1 VPVTIT
7 ARTMPEP
14 CLNTVA
20 PSANCSLDNVVVHA
34 GRSEMPTKSRRSKR
48 KRTRTVNMTVA
59 VSPEDLELF
68 EKCATKSFEA
78 RATWAYRRLK
88 RIALEELGLD
98 PGPKR
103 P

>member
-1 VPVTIT
+1 MSKQI
-7 ARTMPEP
+7 
-14 CLNTVA
+14 
-20 PSANCSLDNVVVHA
+20 
-34 GRSEMPTKSRRSKR
+34 KRSKR

-68 EKCATKSFEA
+68 ERAAARSFEA
-78 RATWAYRRLK
+78 RATWSYRRLK

-98 PGPKR
+98 PGPKK

>member
-1 VPVTIT
+1 MNI
-7 ARTMPEP
+7 M
-14 CLNTVA
+14 VA
-20 PSANCSLDNVVVHA
+20 
-34 GRSEMPTKSRRSKR
+34 
-48 KRTRTVNMTVA
+48 
-59 VSPEDLELF
+59 PEDLELF
-68 EKCATKSFEA
+68 QKAATKSFEA

>member
-1 VPVTIT
+1 MLH
-7 ARTMPEP
+7 AR
-14 CLNTVA
+14 CF
-20 PSANCSLDNVVVHA
+20 
-34 GRSEMPTKSRRSKR
+34 EMPTKSRRSAR
-48 KRTRTVNMTVA
+48 KRTRTKNMTVMA
-59 VSPEDLELF
+59 SVEDLDLF
-68 EKCATKSFEA
+68 EKAAAKSFEA